1 MCDILN
7 TFLKMLLFLYHHSK
21 CGTYL
26 IKYLHKIFYSSNLT
40 VLPLFAEEDRRILAW
55 CDGLKL
61 KIIPS
66 VSSNFSLKMNNA
78 FNMAHRYPQNLTL
91 LMSPFSSP
99 TTPSQRFLWSILGFE
114 FLEHFT
120 ILSLG
125 RYICCSLF
133 LAQSSPDKF
142 FRALL

>member
-1 MCDILN
+1 MAFTSLN
-7 TFLKMLLFLYHHSK
+7 I
-21 CGTYL
+21 C
-26 IKYLHKIFYSSNLT
+26 IKYFTLLILT

-61 KIIPS
+61 EIIPS

-78 FNMAHRYPQNLTL
+78 FNMAHKYPQNLTL

-99 TTPSQRFLWSILGFE
+99 TTLSQRFLWSILGFE

-120 ILSLG
+120 ILLSLG
-125 RYICCSLF
+125 HYICCSLF